1 MLSPHSNNLTLSLK
15 HFSKAYSIFL
25 CVWFMCTCVQVQTP
39 MYMKRPEKNVTSPPF
54 SLLTYPLEAD
64 LSFNMMLMVFLQS

>member
-1 MLSPHSNNLTLSLK
+1 
-15 HFSKAYSIFL
+15 
-25 CVWFMCTCVQVQTP
+25 